1 MTGGFFEF
9 QKSLRSDDG
18 GGLAEKIHIDE
29 AAPQDWLMFVQGL
42 CGGLFLGF
50 CVISGL
56 RRSRLLETRCWCAPH
71 ESLIRYIAK
80 KDFQSSHMQENKTF
94 VL

>member
-42 CGGLFLGF
+42 CSGLFLAF
-50 CVISGL
+50 CAASSP
-56 RRSRLLETRCWCAPH
+56 RCSRLLETRCWCVPY
-71 ESLIRYIAK
+71 ESLIRYMPEIP
-80 KDFQSSHMQENKTF
+80 S
-94 VL
+94 